1 MKHKTIGVT
10 EFKAKCLSL
19 LDDIGK
25 RGGTITI
32 TKRGKPLA
40 TVGRPKKTAW
50 RSPEGIFEG
59 KLSIPD
65 EILLRDNSDLWD
77 CVREREA
84 SEKRR

>member
-1 MKHKTIGVT
+1 VKHQTIGVT
-10 EFKAKCLSL
+10 EFKTKCLAL
-19 LDDIGK
+19 LDDVGK

-32 TKRGKPLA
+32 TNRGKPLA
-40 TVGRPKKTAW
+40 TVGRPKETEWK
-50 RSPEGIFEG
+50 SLEGIFEG
-59 KLSIPD
+59 KFSIPD